1 MSLLGEITLKESRNE
16 SLTAN
21 KSNHIT
27 FNAMKSQL
35 VNMRLVVQNERIVLV
50 RNGYLSSKCI

>member
-50 RNGYLSSKCI
+50 